1 MFETTQATGGNLLI
15 DRACECRRANA
26 DAHLTRVP
34 GKLLFSTKL
43 TTNTRTS
50 TFLDVF
56 GVLLLIFLG
65 CTNITNMQVLAHST
79 RELRKKVIDDD

>member
-1 MFETTQATGGNLLI
+1 MFETTQATRGNLLI

-26 DAHLTRVP
+26 DAHRTRVP

-43 TTNTRTS
+43 TTNASTT

-56 GVLLLIFLG
+56 CF
-65 CTNITNMQVLAHST
+65 T
-79 RELRKKVIDDD
+79 IDIS

>member
-26 DAHLTRVP
+26 DAHRTRVP

-43 TTNTRTS
+43 TTNTC